1 MKMKRPMRL
10 TRRQHQIFTLL
21 ESGYTTR
28 NIAEHLNM
36 TERAVI
42 YHITQVRRRLG
53 ASSRAQIIA
62 LLVQIRTEQKSE
74 DSD

>member
-1 MKMKRPMRL
+1 LKQKRSMTL

-28 NIAEHLNM
+28 DIAEYLNVS
-36 TERAVI
+36 ERAVI
-42 YHITQVRRRLG
+42 YHITQVRRRFG

-74 DSD
+74 DPD